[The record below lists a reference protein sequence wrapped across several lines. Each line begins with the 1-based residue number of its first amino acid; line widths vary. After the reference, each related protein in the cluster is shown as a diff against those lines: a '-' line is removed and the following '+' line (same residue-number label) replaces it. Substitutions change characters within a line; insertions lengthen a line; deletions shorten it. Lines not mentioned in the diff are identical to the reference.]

1 MAELVLQV
9 RQQRSPVGPRQIH
22 LVDKEERRHLI
33 AFQQIPQRPGVAL
46 HAVGAGDHQN
56 GAVQHLK
63 RPLHL
68 GGKVHVSRRVQQGN
82 PGIPQLQHRLLGEYG
97 DPPLAL
103 HGVRIQKRVLM
114 IHPSQTADRP
124 GTVQQGLR

>member
-1 MAELVLQV
+1 M
-9 RQQRSPVGPRQIH
+9 
-22 LVDKEERRHLI
+22 
-33 AFQQIPQRPGVAL
+33 AL

-97 DPPLAL
+97 NPPLAL